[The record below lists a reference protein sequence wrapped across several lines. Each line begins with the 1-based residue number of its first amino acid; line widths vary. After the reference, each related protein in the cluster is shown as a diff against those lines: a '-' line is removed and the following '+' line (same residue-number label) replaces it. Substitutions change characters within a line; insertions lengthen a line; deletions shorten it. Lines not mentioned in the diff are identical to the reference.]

1 MENVKAYKGRG
12 LVPVIWKEKF
22 SYLMILPA
30 FIATGVFCYWPMYG
44 IILAFKNYRI
54 SKGILGSPWM
64 DTYGFGWF
72 KIMFRDPDFLK
83 VIRNTVEISFS
94 KLVLGTFF
102 CILFALLLNELRS
115 EKYKRTIQSVMYLPH
130 FLSWV
135 IMASIIYNIFT
146 TSGGLFSKIV
156 TGIFHGQTVQIL
168 ANQEYFR
175 PLVYISMIWK
185 EVGFGTIIYLAA
197 IAGVNPE
204 LYESAIIDGASRF
217 KRILF
222 ITLPSI
228 KSTIIILLILNLSS
242 IMSAGFDQIFN
253 LYSPQVLKV
262 GDIIDTYVY
271 RHGVVGL
278 EFSYS
283 TAIDLFKQVIN
294 ITLLVIV
301 NSFAKFLGEEG
312 IY

>member
-1 MENVKAYKGRG
+1 
-12 LVPVIWKEKF
+12 
-22 SYLMILPA
+22 
-30 FIATGVFCYWPMYG
+30 
-44 IILAFKNYRI
+44 
-54 SKGILGSPWM
+54 
-64 DTYGFGWF
+64 
-72 KIMFRDPDFLK
+72 
-83 VIRNTVEISFS
+83 
-94 KLVLGTFF
+94 
-102 CILFALLLNELRS
+102 
-115 EKYKRTIQSVMYLPH
+115 
-130 FLSWV
+130 
-135 IMASIIYNIFT
+135 
-146 TSGGLFSKIV
+146 
-156 TGIFHGQTVQIL
+156 
-168 ANQEYFR
+168 
-175 PLVYISMIWK
+175 MIWK